1 MTESD
6 NPDRYDDML
15 NLPHHVSTV
24 HPHKS
29 TADRAA
35 QFSPFAALTGYEAA
49 IEETARITD
58 KKFELDESRKSE
70 LDDTLQILREH
81 LSEHRQVKIVY
92 FRPDKNKAG
101 GSYSTVTGIVRKI
114 DTAAHTVNF
123 ENEISVPVEDI
134 FDIDILPV
142 SVL

>member
-1 MTESD
+1 MSEPD

-24 HPHKS
+24 HPHRS
-29 TADRAA
+29 IADRAA

-70 LDDTLQILREH
+70 LNDTLQTLREH
-81 LSEHRQVKIVY
+81 LSERRRVKIVY
-92 FRPDKNKAG
+92 FRPDKNKEG
-101 GSYSTVTGIVRKI
+101 GSYNTVTGIVHKI
-114 DTAAHTVNF
+114 DMIEHTVNF
-123 ENEISVPVEDI
+123 ENGIRVPAEDI
-134 FDIDILPV
+134 FDIVILPE